1 MLTVTSDLY
10 SKDNDE
16 KITNT
21 TDIKPVIFVMIKGA
35 MLKTLVDSGCEKS
48 VINEDVVKSNCWK
61 YDKVQHPIVL
71 NMANG
76 VVEPVFHHMIK
87 PQISS
92 DDFSGKTESL
102 LMAPIKNYDMVLG
115 RDFLIKYKAK
125 IILEHESSDAQ
136 ESTSNVEDQEH
147 GMIVPGLDIWCEQKL
162 KRVFIPF
169 GKMMKHIKSSYKD
182 VLMTKNQFDK
192 ACDNGGK
199 FYLYKMEPV
208 LEKTTHHTDNNQLDP
223 ERERRIKEEFN
234 HIFRDVLPAKLP
246 PDRGI
251 VHHIQLS
258 GTPIIPPR
266 GYRLSLAEKA
276 FVETHLK
283 MLKDLGLI
291 RPSQGPFASPILI
304 VKKPHSTDLRLV
316 IDYRQINS
324 VTVKD
329 VYPQPVTEDIIDS
342 LRGASCYSKLDLLLS
357 FHQTRVNDDD
367 VDKTA
372 FRCHLGTFA
381 WLVTPMGI
389 WRIVVVLFKELL
401 TMF

>member
-1 MLTVTSDLY
+1 MYVKETMNDKDITEDHIMTDKFLCETESEGINKRKKCDKDHSINHEKENEKENKKENEEKQNTSHYNKSDSVHIKEKMNDVNRKVGAERLAQRACRFSLNNINLQTIAENTPDIVEFHSELKKAVDNLTTVEVQSIIKNWESQKWPAYEMLTVTSDLD

-199 FYLYKMEPV
+199 FYLY
-208 LEKTTHHTDNNQLDP
+208 
-223 ERERRIKEEFN
+223 I
-234 HIFRDVLPAKLP
+234 
-246 PDRGI
+246 
-251 VHHIQLS
+251 
-258 GTPIIPPR
+258 
-266 GYRLSLAEKA
+266 
-276 FVETHLK
+276 
-283 MLKDLGLI
+283 
-291 RPSQGPFASPILI
+291 
-304 VKKPHSTDLRLV
+304 
-316 IDYRQINS
+316 
-324 VTVKD
+324 
-329 VYPQPVTEDIIDS
+329 
-342 LRGASCYSKLDLLLS
+342 
-357 FHQTRVNDDD
+357 
-367 VDKTA
+367 
-372 FRCHLGTFA
+372 
-381 WLVTPMGI
+381 
-389 WRIVVVLFKELL
+389 
-401 TMF
+401 